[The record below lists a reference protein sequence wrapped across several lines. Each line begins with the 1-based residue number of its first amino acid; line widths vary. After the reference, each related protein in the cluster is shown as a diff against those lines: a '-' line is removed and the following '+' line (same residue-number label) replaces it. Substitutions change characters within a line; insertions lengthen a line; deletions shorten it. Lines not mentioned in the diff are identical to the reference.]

1 MRERIRVDPIGIT
14 NSSKAVVAFINDE
27 SYEKAMKNF
36 NTKAIGGYSL
46 ELRPH
51 ISKDSNKKIFIKG
64 LKPSVTEN
72 DLEKIFGTFGKVTE
86 KSIKK
91 AYQVNAIIGFEDE

>member
-1 MRERIRVDPIGIT
+1 MRERIRVDPIGTT
-14 NSSKAVVAFINDE
+14 NSSKANVSFINDE
-27 SYEKAMKNF
+27 SYDKAFKNF
-36 NTKAIGGYSL
+36 NTKSIEDYTL

-72 DLEKIFGTFGKVTE
+72 DL
-86 KSIKK
+86 
-91 AYQVNAIIGFEDE
+91 